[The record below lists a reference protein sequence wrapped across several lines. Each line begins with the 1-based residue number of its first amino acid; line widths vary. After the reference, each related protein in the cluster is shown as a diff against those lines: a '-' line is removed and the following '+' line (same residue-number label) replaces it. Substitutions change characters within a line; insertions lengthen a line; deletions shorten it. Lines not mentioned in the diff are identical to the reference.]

1 MKPYLMYSR
10 VSSVTG
16 KALCEALDWD
26 GGTKAPPKGCLNLVR
41 WGNSYAPDIDVSI
54 SALGGRVYN
63 TARGVE
69 SVVNRRNMLL
79 LVRDSTPHSLR
90 VTRNSQEFSREDS
103 WIGRHFFGRWG
114 RDIIDTTVP
123 GFRLPTDG
131 YFLVERWPADFEV
144 RVHLMT
150 SPSVVSLAM
159 QIKLRK
165 DDQGDPVYALSPDSN
180 GAIGQL
186 TIRNEDNGWHLY
198 PLSSSQALAL
208 GIDKNSI
215 RDTAR
220 QCLRGFGL
228 AFGCVDFLVRVPGSP
243 LNGSTPGPVFRVLE
257 LNTAPGLR
265 GSTLDAYVNGFRNLI
280 NQQPAQPIEGGVL
293 SQRGLVSA
301 LNNLRQYPG
310 NSIWAN
316 PQNVTASRSTP
327 RARRIS

>member
-16 KALCEALDWD
+16 KALCEALDWS
-26 GGTKAPPKGCLNLVR
+26 GGTGAPPKGCLTLVR

-90 VTRNSQEFSREDS
+90 VTRSSQEFSREDS

-198 PLSSSQALAL
+198 PLSSSQARAL
-208 GIDKNSI
+208 GIDKNVI
-215 RDTAR
+215 RDTAKI
-220 QCLRGFGL
+220 CLRGFGL
-228 AFGCVDFLVRVPGSP
+228 DFGCVDFLVRVPGSP
-243 LNGSTPGPVFRVLE
+243 LNSSTPGPVIRVLE

-265 GSTLDAYVNGFRNLI
+265 GSTLDAYINGFRNLL
-280 NQQPAQPIEGGVL
+280 NQQPAQPIEDGVL
-293 SQRGLVSA
+293 SQREFVSA
-301 LNNLRQYPG
+301 LNDIVQARG
-310 NSIWAN
+310 NSIWAF
-316 PQNVTASRSTP
+316 PDNVTASRIP
-327 RARRIS
+327 